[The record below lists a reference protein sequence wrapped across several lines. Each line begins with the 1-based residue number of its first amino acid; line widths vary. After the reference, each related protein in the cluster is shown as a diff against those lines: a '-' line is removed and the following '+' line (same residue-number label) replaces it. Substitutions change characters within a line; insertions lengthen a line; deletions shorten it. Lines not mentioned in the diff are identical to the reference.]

1 MKRKLTATQR
11 NDKIHSMLVE
21 FLKNSSGSANFK
33 APFDG
38 NEVEILFKTP
48 IWGHREIVL
57 TILMARLMNPRFKA
71 SVDFYAC
78 NPRSIFEKPIRK
90 ALREYGIPH
99 RKSGP
104 LNVAKNIKKI
114 NKDWATDKNGG
125 DLALYVVGI
134 VNYIEHVSKPQLNDF
149 AQAYISR
156 YKREAKRI
164 KDMKLDL
171 PSQENPIY
179 ISKLC
184 ADLIDNV
191 PDGGATA
198 QLITGLLME
207 AQNKDKKNA
216 VTVSG
221 HTDSVSTTNTTSK
234 KPGDIIELIDDSAEL
249 VYEVTTKEFSDD
261 RLIESYESVMSYNS
275 KLKDVFVICRPDDVP
290 ESLESNRASF
300 ILATMQYK
308 EISYYF
314 VSIYDYIQSV
324 ILFVTPK
331 TRSIF
336 YDELLKYINQ
346 INTSE
351 QVKAYFKQWH
361 SENKKS

>member
-11 NDKIHSMLVE
+11 NDKIYSMLVE
-21 FLKNSSGSANFK
+21 FLKNSPGSVNFK

-38 NEVEILFKTP
+38 NQVAVLFETS

-57 TILMARLMNPRFKA
+57 TILMARLINPRFKA

-104 LNVAKNIKKI
+104 LNVAKNVKKI

-125 DLALYVVGI
+125 DLALYVVDI
-134 VNYIEHVSKPQLNDF
+134 VNCIERVSKPQLTDF

-156 YKREAKRI
+156 YKQEAKRI
-164 KDMKLDL
+164 KDMELDL
-171 PSQENPIY
+171 PPQENPIY
-179 ISKLC
+179 ISRLC

-207 AQNKDKKNA
+207 AQNIDKKNS

-221 HTDSVSTTNTTSK
+221 YTDSVSTTNTTSK
-234 KPGDIIELIDDSAEL
+234 KPGDIIELLDNGSEL
-249 VYEVTTKEFSDD
+249 VYEITTKEFSDD
-261 RLIESYESVMSYNS
+261 RLIESYEAVSSYNS
-275 KLKDVFVICRPDDVP
+275 GIKDVFVICRPEDVP
-290 ESLESNRASF
+290 ESLENNRASF
-300 ILATMQYK
+300 ILATTQYK
-308 EISYYF
+308 NISYYF
-314 VSIYDYIQSV
+314 VSIYGYIQSV

-351 QVKAYFKQWH
+351 KVKTYFKLWH